1 MLSSYR
7 KIESADKVGPIT
19 FNPWGRDEASP
30 DCGFGKALF
39 LRLPDS

>member
-19 FNPWGRDEASP
+19 FNPWGRAEASP
-30 DCGFGKALF
+30 GYGFGKAVLKA
-39 LRLPDS
+39 P